1 MTGVSELDAASQA
14 VGPDEEVA
22 EDEDEDEEMGKDN
35 DEVDDEEDE
44 GDAVA
49 PEAEAEAEEE
59 AEEEEEE
66 EAQGAAFDREP
77 AAEPVK
83 SSCAITPS
91 FFHNFQHQNPSQLP
105 APETPPGDVPAAY
118 TAP

>member
-1 MTGVSELDAASQA
+1 VTGVRELDAASQA

-22 EDEDEDEEMGKDN
+22 EDEDEGEEMGKD
-35 DEVDDEEDE
+35 DVDDEVDE

-49 PEAEAEAEEE
+49 AAAAAEE
-59 AEEEEEE
+59 AE

-83 SSCAITPS
+83 SSSAITPSSDDITPS
-91 FFHNFQHQNPSQLP
+91 FFHNFQHLNPAQLP
-105 APETPPGDVPAAY
+105 APEPCT
-118 TAP
+118 TSST